1 MRWVGLDLHK
11 RYITAC
17 ALDDVGQIVAEHR
30 RLPADVAALTA
41 WLTDLG
47 EAVTVAMEATLY
59 WAWLHDQ
66 LSAAGIAAVAA
77 HPYQVKLI
85 WQARCKTD
93 PIDARKL
100 AELLRTNLLPVI
112 WVPDPEVRA
121 RRKLLRG
128 RVYLVRVR
136 TQLKN
141 RIHGHLTAENWRTTV
156 TDLYGRAGRAW
167 LATVALSPAARVQV
181 DLLLELVD
189 ALDERIRPL
198 DDRVKRLVQGDPVAQ
213 RLQTWPGIGTF
224 GAALLLAE
232 IGTIHRFHSAH
243 ELAAY
248 AGLTPSTQSSGDKTR
263 HGGVGRAGSP
273 WLKWL
278 LIEIVQSLKLAPGP
292 VGQQYQ
298 KLLRAKGKAKA
309 TVGAAR
315 KLCCYLYWCLKEGWS
330 YEEWLRQHEQLEVR
344 PTQALGSA
352 A

>member
-17 ALDDVGQIVAEHR
+17 ALDDDGQVVAEHR
-30 RLPADVAALTA
+30 RLPADAVPLVA
-41 WLTDLG
+41 WLQALG
-47 EAVTVAMEATLY
+47 DAVTVAMEATLY

-66 LSAAGIAAVAA
+66 LSGAGMAAVAA

-100 AELLRTNLLPVI
+100 ADLLRTNLLPAI
-112 WVPDPEVRA
+112 WVPDAEVRA

-128 RVYLVRVR
+128 RAYLVRLR
-136 TQLKN
+136 TSLKN
-141 RIHGHLTAENWRTTV
+141 RIHGHLTAENCRTTV

-167 LATVALSPAARVQV
+167 LRTVELSPMGRLQV
-181 DLLLELVD
+181 NLLLELVD
-189 ALDERIRPL
+189 ALDERIGRL
-198 DDRVKRLVQGDPVAQ
+198 DDRVKRLVKDDPVAR

-232 IGTIHRFHSAH
+232 IGTIHRFRSSH

-263 HGGVGRAGSP
+263 HGSVGRAGSP
-273 WLKWL
+273 WLKWI

-298 KLLRAKGKAKA
+298 KLLRSKGKAKA
-309 TVGAAR
+309 TVAAAR
-315 KLCCYLYWCLKEGWS
+315 KLCCYLYWCLVEGWS
-330 YEEWLRQHEQLEVR
+330 YDEWLRQHEGLEVR
-344 PTQALGSA
+344 PVQPLGSA

>member
-1 MRWVGLDLHK
+1 MFWVRFDLHK

-17 ALDDVGQIVAEHR
+17 AVDEEGRVVAEHR
-30 RLPADVAALTA
+30 RLPPDVAALLE
-41 WLTDLG
+41 WLATLG
-47 EAVTVAMEATLY
+47 GPVTVAMEATLY

-93 PIDARKL
+93 PIDAHKL
-100 AELLRTNLLPVI
+100 ADLLRAKLLPAV
-112 WVPDPEVRA
+112 WVPDAEVRA

-128 RVYLVRVR
+128 RAYLVRLR
-136 TQLKN
+136 TSVKN
-141 RIHGHLTAENWRTTV
+141 RIHGHLTAENQRTTV

-167 LATVALSPAARVQV
+167 LATVALSPMARLQV
-181 DLLLELVD
+181 DLLVELVD
-189 ALDERIRPL
+189 ALGERIQRL
-198 DDRVKRLVQGDPVAQ
+198 DDRVKRVAQ
-213 RLQTWPGIGTF
+213 ADPQARLLQTWPGIGLF

-232 IGTIHRFHSAH
+232 IGTITRFRSSH

-263 HGGVGRAGSP
+263 HGSVGRAGSP
-273 WLKWL
+273 WLKWI
-278 LIEIVQSLKLAPGP
+278 LIEIVQSLKVAPGP

-298 KLLRAKGKAKA
+298 RLLRSKGKAKA
-309 TVGAAR
+309 TVAAAR
-315 KLCCYLYWCLKEGWS
+315 KLCCYLYWCLTEDWS
-330 YEEWLRQHEQLEVR
+330 YEEWLRQHERLEVR
-344 PTQALGSA
+344 PVQPLGSA